1 MMRRPAART
10 MLASAVL
17 LAIAALPPVTVWAQ
31 AGQASVAQGGAL
43 SPDATLAARIAAI
56 RAMPPAANLAQVG
69 AQRVEL
75 NAAWRLFGIY
85 RDDAVPLLRRE
96 LSTEVRAKRPSP
108 QFLLDA
114 ASFLLAYGSE
124 ADRGLA
130 LQAALALPLD
140 AALDGP
146 QLFRLV
152 HAAAASRDQRL
163 LPLIDRAFLRNAV
176 TLPLPQ
182 QGSSIDENGLRV
194 LLYGRFGAD
203 GERHLRPFLRDEA
216 LVKPVLDVL
225 LLIGG
230 PDSLP
235 AVLPLLQS
243 ADMEV
248 FTRAVNFLMRAGGPE
263 GRQALL
269 ALPAQGLSK
278 EAFEF
283 LSPLRE
289 QLARQPAPGG
299 AMGPSAASD
308 SAVRGQLDA
317 LERGDD
323 GDAAFDPAAVLR
335 SALPKQELLER
346 LSRIR
351 ERSLAR
357 ATNDDLALVETTA
370 ALINAVRYRE
380 H

>member
-1 MMRRPAART
+1 MMRLPALRFTLAGAA
-10 MLASAVL
+10 LLACGALAPASA
-17 LAIAALPPVTVWAQ
+17 WAQ
-31 AGQASVAQGGAL
+31 ADPLAS
-43 SPDATLAARIAAI
+43 SIAAI
-56 RAMPPAANLAQVG
+56 RAMPPAANLAEVG

-85 RDDAVPLLRRE
+85 RDDAIPLLRRE
-96 LSTEVRAKRPSP
+96 LSAELRVKRPSP

-114 ASFLLAYGSE
+114 ACFLLAYGSE
-124 ADRGLA
+124 ADRALA
-130 LQAALALPLD
+130 LQAALALPAD

-152 HAAAASRDQRL
+152 HAVAASQDPRL
-163 LPLIDRAFLRNAV
+163 LPLIDRAFLRSGV

-194 LLYGRFGAD
+194 LLYGRYGAA
-203 GERHLRPFLRDEA
+203 GERHLLPYLKEPA

-225 LLIGG
+225 QLVGG
-230 PDSLP
+230 PASLP

-248 FTRAVNFLMRAGGPE
+248 FSRAANFLMRAGGPG

-269 ALPAQGLSK
+269 ALPLQGLSQ
-278 EAFEF
+278 EAAEF
-283 LSPLRE
+283 MAPLRE
-289 QLARQPAPGG
+289 QLARQPVPGG
-299 AMGPSAASD
+299 GAGQVAVSD
-308 SAVRGQLDA
+308 AEVRRQLDA
-317 LERGDD
+317 LEGAD
-323 GDAAFDPAAVLR
+323 GNYQAMDPAAIVR
-335 SALPKQELLER
+335 SGLPRQELLER

-351 ERSLAR
+351 ELHYGRATSESLA
-357 ATNDDLALVETTA
+357 TIETTA

-380 H
+380 Q